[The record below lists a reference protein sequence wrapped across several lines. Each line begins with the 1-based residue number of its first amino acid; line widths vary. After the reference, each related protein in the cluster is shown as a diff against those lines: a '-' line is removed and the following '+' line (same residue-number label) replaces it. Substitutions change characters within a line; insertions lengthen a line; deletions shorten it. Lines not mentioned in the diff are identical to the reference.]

1 MVEQMKIRHCMRSR
15 QCCDGRIRRE
25 YILEKPLTRETI
37 NSLSRL
43 TTVTFN
49 EKAPVP
55 MVTFSLDG
63 IEAKAVFRSLMLTVW
78 LDPSIAPDCEAA
90 LFTLLAEAE
99 PTANSTTV
107 TVVPTDP
114 PSS

>member
-1 MVEQMKIRHCMRSR
+1 MKVRCIMRSR

-25 YILEKPLTRETI
+25 YILEEPLTRETI
-37 NSLSRL
+37 VSLSRL

-55 MVTFSLDG
+55 LVTFSLDG
-63 IEAKAVFRSLMLTVW
+63 IEAKAVLRSSMLTVW
-78 LDPSIAPDCEAA
+78 LDPSAAPECETA
-90 LFTLLAEAE
+90 LFTLLAEAGPMAN
-99 PTANSTTV
+99 PTNTMTII
-107 TVVPTDP
+107 PTDP